1 MGVVSPPPEVVG
13 RLEALLAADQRDEL
27 LAVFLGEVAGVSPQ
41 QIGLMRSLP
50 AWEARLA
57 AAHTI
62 PRELRAE
69 REYAF
74 DPTRARRLAVPTLLL
89 QGGDSPAAF
98 ARAVEMLHASLPD
111 SRVVVM
117 PGQGHVAMDTGTEL
131 FVAEVTRFV
140 EATR

>member
-1 MGVVSPPPEVVG
+1 M
-13 RLEALLAADQRDEL
+13 
-27 LAVFLGEVAGVSPQ
+27 GEVAGVSPQ
-41 QIGLMRSLP
+41 QIELMRSLP

-57 AAHTI
+57 ATHTI
-62 PRELRAE
+62 PRELRAL

-74 DPTRARRLAVPTLLL
+74 DPTRARGLAVPTLLL
-89 QGGDSPAAF
+89 QGGDSPAAV
-98 ARAVEMLHASLPD
+98 ARADEMLHAALPD